1 MFDRERACAVFT
13 GAVLLVNV
21 LVWLLHGLRACT
33 LQGYT
38 QGLGTK
44 GAGSFMGR
52 GTSAAAHA
60 PASTIVKT
68 SEASCGLWRDSRQM
82 ARQLTAVCFLAR
94 FVGMGRCA
102 GVLSGVLSFCPCLRP
117 LQCSIDGAYFGT
129 TFPHL
134 LLMTYPMYRPP
145 KSTDTYVPRVF
156 GFKLHPSAY
165 LNRDGT
171 QQRGLPGP
179 AQQQQQ
185 RQQGN
190 GTAAA
195 AAGGSASRQQLQQ
208 QQQQQQQQQSAGN
221 SQVQSMDQDDE
232 QDQAA
237 AELQQAQQGASRQ
250 QQSQQKAM
258 GTKQVAARASGTGQG
273 S

>member
-1 MFDRERACAVFT
+1 VWRVASGRKAGFALHPQRHAYVHYHSFLVA
-13 GAVLLVNV
+13 GKGVL
-21 LVWLLHGLRACT
+21 
-33 LQGYT
+33 
-38 QGLGTK
+38 
-44 GAGSFMGR
+44 
-52 GTSAAAHA
+52 
-60 PASTIVKT
+60 
-68 SEASCGLWRDSRQM
+68 
-82 ARQLTAVCFLAR
+82 
-94 FVGMGRCA
+94 A
-102 GVLSGVLSFCPCLRP
+102 GVLTGVLSLLSFLA

-171 QQRGLPGP
+171 QQRGLPAP

-195 AAGGSASRQQLQQ
+195 AGGSASRQQPQ

-237 AELQQAQQGASRQ
+237 AELQQGASRQ

>member
-1 MFDRERACAVFT
+1 
-13 GAVLLVNV
+13 VL
-21 LVWLLHGLRACT
+21 T
-33 LQGYT
+33 
-38 QGLGTK
+38 
-44 GAGSFMGR
+44 
-52 GTSAAAHA
+52 
-60 PASTIVKT
+60 
-68 SEASCGLWRDSRQM
+68 
-82 ARQLTAVCFLAR
+82 
-94 FVGMGRCA
+94 
-102 GVLSGVLSFCPCLRP
+102 GVLSLLSFLA

-171 QQRGLPGP
+171 QQRGLPAP

-195 AAGGSASRQQLQQ
+195 AAAGGSASRQQPQ

-237 AELQQAQQGASRQ
+237 AELQQGASRQ